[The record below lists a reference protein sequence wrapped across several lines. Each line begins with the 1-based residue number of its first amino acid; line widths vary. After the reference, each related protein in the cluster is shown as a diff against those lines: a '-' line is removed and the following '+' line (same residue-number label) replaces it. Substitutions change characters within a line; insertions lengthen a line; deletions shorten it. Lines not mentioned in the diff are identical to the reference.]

1 MTKQINYQALRA
13 ELDQILQSLDDSEA
27 DVEAMTKQYQRGI
40 EIIKQLEQYL
50 KTAQNTVKK
59 VKTGV

>member
-13 ELDQILQSLDDSEA
+13 ELDEILQSLDDSEA

-50 KTAQNTVKK
+50 KTAQNSVKK